1 MSISS
6 IGSVSGNSQA
16 STTAVTTQK
25 PDAST
30 GTTGV
35 SAASNGASQNKDNG
49 SHLQVAIDKLRKA
62 AEASGSNL
70 EFSLDKD
77 SGKTVVKVVDQAT
90 GNLVRQIPS
99 QDLLDIASS
108 VEKMQGLLFKKEA

>member
-6 IGSVSGNSQA
+6 IGSVSGSSQA
-16 STTAVTTQK
+16 SPAAAQK

-30 GTTGV
+30 GTTGIV
-35 SAASNGASQNKDNG
+35 SATNGASQGKDSG
-49 SHLQVAIDKLRKA
+49 SHLQVAVDKLRKA
-62 AEASGSNL
+62 AETSGSNL

-90 GNLVRQIPS
+90 GKLVRQIPS
-99 QDLLDIASS
+99 QELLDIASS